1 MSDRA
6 PYATGVQNPVRI
18 RRPKI
23 GDLARQAQGV
33 RILAKG
39 EIPGAREEQA
49 PPLPLTLRPFYATI
63 KPTTRKV
70 RWNMKNVSTKIPAM
84 IAMLIAIFSLGLLIA
99 AFIVSIN
106 EVEPE
111 SGVSKSFAFW
121 VFAVITSM
129 LSLIF
134 YFIDAVFSTIK
145 AFMKIHPIF
154 NIVLALL
161 LIGAT
166 PMMLFVGGKL
176 GINIYI
182 YFSYYLSIFVLEI
195 ISIIKHI
202 KLSQIDKNTDLEQT
216 IELQ

>member
-1 MSDRA
+1 
-6 PYATGVQNPVRI
+6 
-18 RRPKI
+18 
-23 GDLARQAQGV
+23 
-33 RILAKG
+33 
-39 EIPGAREEQA
+39 
-49 PPLPLTLRPFYATI
+49 
-63 KPTTRKV
+63 
-70 RWNMKNVSTKIPAM
+70 MKNVSTKIPAM

-161 LIGAT
+161 LIGAI

-176 GINIYI
+176 GINIFI

>member
-1 MSDRA
+1 
-6 PYATGVQNPVRI
+6 
-18 RRPKI
+18 
-23 GDLARQAQGV
+23 
-33 RILAKG
+33 
-39 EIPGAREEQA
+39 
-49 PPLPLTLRPFYATI
+49 
-63 KPTTRKV
+63 
-70 RWNMKNVSTKIPAM
+70 MKNVSTKIPAI
-84 IAMLIAIFSLGLLIA
+84 IAMLIALFSLGLLIT

-134 YFIDAVFSTIK
+134 YFIDAVFSIIK

-161 LIGAT
+161 LIGAI

-182 YFSYYLSIFVLEI
+182 YFSYYLAIFVLEI
-195 ISIIKHI
+195 VSIVKHI
-202 KLSQIDKNTDLEQT
+202 KLSRIDKISKLEQH
-216 IELQ
+216 IEPQ

>member
-1 MSDRA
+1 
-6 PYATGVQNPVRI
+6 
-18 RRPKI
+18 
-23 GDLARQAQGV
+23 
-33 RILAKG
+33 
-39 EIPGAREEQA
+39 
-49 PPLPLTLRPFYATI
+49 
-63 KPTTRKV
+63 
-70 RWNMKNVSTKIPAM
+70 MKNVSTKIPAI
-84 IAMLIAIFSLGLLIA
+84 IAILIALFSLVLLITA
-99 AFIVSIN
+99 SIVSID

-111 SGVSKSFAFW
+111 MGVSKSFAFW

-134 YFIDAVFSTIK
+134 YFIDAVMSIVK
-145 AFMKIHPIF
+145 AILKIHPVF
-154 NIVLALL
+154 NIVLAVMLL
-161 LIGAT
+161 GAI

-176 GINIYI
+176 GINIFI

>member
-1 MSDRA
+1 
-6 PYATGVQNPVRI
+6 
-18 RRPKI
+18 
-23 GDLARQAQGV
+23 
-33 RILAKG
+33 
-39 EIPGAREEQA
+39 
-49 PPLPLTLRPFYATI
+49 
-63 KPTTRKV
+63 
-70 RWNMKNVSTKIPAM
+70 MKNISTKIPAM
-84 IAMLIAIFSLGLLIA
+84 IAMLIAVFSLGLLIA

-111 SGVSKSFAFW
+111 MGVSKSFAFW

-134 YFIDAVFSTIK
+134 YFIDAVFSIIE

-161 LIGAT
+161 LIGAI